1 MGVAQMIG
9 EVTLQWPNS
18 VLLPNSRAHWTARAA
33 ASRSA
38 RTTAAWATRAAGISK
53 LDLASLKAT
62 IVFHPPDRRR
72 RDLDSML
79 SSLKPSL
86 DGIAD
91 VIGIDDSNFEL
102 TISKAE
108 PVKHGAVKITLE
120 VA

>member
-1 MGVAQMIG
+1 MIG

-38 RTTAAWATRAAGISK
+38 RTTAASATRAAGISK
-53 LDLASLKAT
+53 IRLDSIKAT
-62 IVFHPPDRRR
+62 IVFHPPDKRR

-79 SSLKPSL
+79 SSIKPAL

-102 TISKAE
+102 AISKAE
-108 PVKHGAVKITLE
+108 PVKHGAVRITLE
-120 VA
+120 EA

>member
-1 MGVAQMIG
+1 MIG
-9 EVTLQWPNS
+9 EIQLQWPNA

-38 RTTAAWATRAAGISK
+38 RTNAAWATRAAGLTK

-62 IVFHPPDRRR
+62 ITFHPPDKRR

-79 SSLKPSL
+79 SSLKPAL

-91 VIGIDDSNFEL
+91 TLGIDDSNFEL
-102 TISKAE
+102 AIRKAE
-108 PVKHGAVKITLE
+108 PVKYGAVRIVLE